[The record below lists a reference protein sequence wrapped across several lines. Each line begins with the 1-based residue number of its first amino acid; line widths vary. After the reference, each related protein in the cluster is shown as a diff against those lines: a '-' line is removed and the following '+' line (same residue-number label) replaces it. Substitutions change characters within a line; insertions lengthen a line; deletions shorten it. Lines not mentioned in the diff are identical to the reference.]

1 MFGGLER
8 LLGAFGNSFNSELAE
23 MRIKNIAQFINP
35 LGNPKEVKWLS
46 EFLIDAL
53 RYELR
58 DPQGKKDYSK
68 LKEVIERNKEKIR
81 KEEIID
87 NFPYV
92 VLFVGGHLE
101 NPLMYRGYPDFFRQH
116 GIGHIYYIP
125 LHPWQDLATNA
136 DYLIEMAEFAQK
148 ETGKEG
154 IALIPHSR
162 GGLVCGYAATV
173 RPDGL
178 SKFKTVISVGTPWH
192 GTFVANAAYYALMG
206 KVGEWLLEK
215 TGYSITPIKEM
226 MYCSRIT
233 ELISEEIGKKKDIEF
248 YSIFSLRNDEAV
260 IPGECAIMD
269 SSNSVNIDVDEHLGT
284 GNIGHVGLA
293 KSEQVRQ
300 LELDIL
306 MGKFD
311 KEKFRKEHSI
321 ITFEEYRQRRE
332 GKGRIVTPYGKHEEI
347 IAV

>member
-92 VLFVGGHLE
+92 VLFVVGHLE

-136 DYLIEMAEFAQK
+136 DYLIEMAEFALK
-148 ETGKEG
+148 ETGKKG
-154 IALIPHSR
+154 IAFIPHSR
-162 GGLVCGYAATV
+162 GGLVAGYAAIA
-173 RPDGL
+173 RPDML
-178 SKFKTVISVGTPWH
+178 RKFKIVISVGTPWH
-192 GTFVANAAYYALMG
+192 GTFVANAAYNILG
-206 KVGEWLLEK
+206 GRIGEWLLGK
-215 TGYSITPIKEM
+215 TGYSTIPIREM
-226 MYCSRIT
+226 MYCSKET
-233 ELISEEIGKKKDIEF
+233 ELISREIGEKKDVEL

-269 SSNSVNIDVDEHLGT
+269 SPNFVNIDVDEYLGT
-284 GNIGHVGLA
+284 GNIGHIGLA
-293 KSEQVRQ
+293 KTKKI
-300 LELDIL
+300 LELEL
-306 MGKFD
+306 
-311 KEKFRKEHSI
+311 
-321 ITFEEYRQRRE
+321 
-332 GKGRIVTPYGKHEEI
+332 
-347 IAV
+347 